1 VRNQIPK
8 LIVSGGQ
15 TGADRAALDFA
26 IAHDIPHGGFC
37 PRGRKAEDGP
47 IPDRYSLTE
56 TKTDEYPERT
66 RQNIAMADAT
76 VIFATVP
83 EAELIQIRRSGSG
96 LTVREA
102 KKQGRPYVVLSHFPD
117 VKADADELAAFL
129 HRQNP
134 KTLNVAGSRESSQP
148 GVAAHVAAVLEL
160 CAQRTF

>member
-1 VRNQIPK
+1 MRNQIPN
-8 LIVSGGQ
+8 LIISGGQ

-66 RQNIAMADAT
+66 RQNIATADAT

-83 EAELIQIRRSGSG
+83 EAELMQIRRSGSG

-129 HRQNP
+129 HRQKP
-134 KTLNVAGSRESSQP
+134 RTLNVAGSRESSQP